1 MTPAASV
8 GTGSF
13 DSFAYDPAG
22 TPWSYTG
29 SAGVAG
35 NGSGFTAGN
44 PDAPEGTQVGFLQGI
59 DGFSQVVAGMPAGT
73 YQLSFAAGQRGN
85 GNAAEQDFAVLVDGI
100 MVATFMPAGTGYE
113 TDMTTFAVA
122 AGAHT
127 IDRSV
132 GRSPCARRSDRPKHR
147 RASLRASVSSDR
159 RASCD
164 WQRAHSEPSPR
175 GRSAGGR
182 QPHLGDARAQSI
194 LMWAWRTLWQQGR
207 SALDF
212 LSQLLCPSRQTNAP
226 GLAPMNQGANPH
238 ISNNHFAG
246 PYLVV

>member
-13 DSFAYDPAG
+13 GRFAYDPAG

-122 AGAHT
+122 AGAYT

-132 GRSPCARRSDRPKHR
+132 ARSSCARRSDRPKHR

-159 RASCD
+159 SAHGCLGSPAS
-164 WQRAHSEPSPR
+164 AASP
-175 GRSAGGR
+175 AGLIAKSG
-182 QPHLGDARAQSI
+182 
-194 LMWAWRTLWQQGR
+194 
-207 SALDF
+207 
-212 LSQLLCPSRQTNAP
+212 
-226 GLAPMNQGANPH
+226 
-238 ISNNHFAG
+238 
-246 PYLVV
+246 